1 MMRRQ
6 WSSVSRRNGAGS
18 AIPALATQIE
28 TGPRARAAAAIPSRT
43 EVSSAHIHPQ
53 GVQSRPRGRD
63 PFQPLQVAPG
73 DRHLRS
79 AHGQRLGDAQ
89 ADPRASPGHERMP
102 ALELHTLPPAVPE
115 FSKTPGRIR
124 PLHRHPNAPDSRC
137 NARRVGLR
145 TPRLEEIA
153 RHTVA
158 YERICRKGGRCGA
171 ANLLLWGRSDL
182 LGTEGK
188 CFENWGSEGD
198 RTGRIAGRDD
208 AGQRGS
214 AAEAGL

>member
-1 MMRRQ
+1 MARPRRCRH
-6 WSSVSRRNGAGS
+6 WRRRSR
-18 AIPALATQIE
+18 PA
-28 TGPRARAAAAIPSRT
+28 RARAPPTAIPSRT
-43 EVSSAHIHPQ
+43 EVSSLTSIRSGCRRGRAVAIPSSRSR
-53 GVQSRPRGRD
+53 SRP
-63 PFQPLQVAPG
+63 VIVTSAP
-73 DRHLRS
+73 RI
-79 AHGQRLGDAQ
+79 GQRLGDAQ
-89 ADPRASPGHERMP
+89 ADPRASPGHQRMP

-124 PLHRHPNAPDSRC
+124 PLPATL
-137 NARRVGLR
+137 ARRQPVQCASGR
-145 TPRLEEIA
+145 SGRQRLEEIA

-158 YERICRKGGRCGA
+158 YERICRKGGRCYA

-214 AAEAGL
+214 AAEAWL